1 MERESEWKRKW
12 GKRSNENSGNGSS
25 VAFTCYQR
33 YEHLATDLP
42 LPMITTSASR
52 VLVVPLALLW
62 SVRWRSHVS
71 RSSSGSSS
79 STSNTSAA
87 NATHH
92 REHLRW
98 RCGNVRH
105 RSMVDG
111 RARSRFF
118 LQCLV
123 KPNAKIFGSHH
134 RQLPRQASQDAQLCC
149 FRVWPDRESWVD
161 VRKRSAVSRQER
173 VLAV

>member
-1 MERESEWKRKW
+1 
-12 GKRSNENSGNGSS
+12 
-25 VAFTCYQR
+25 
-33 YEHLATDLP
+33 
-42 LPMITTSASR
+42 MITTSVSR
-52 VLVVPLALLW
+52 VLVVPLTLLW

-92 REHLRW
+92 REDLRW

-149 FRVWPDRESWVD
+149 FRVWPDRELGR
-161 VRKRSAVSRQER
+161 RKEMERSQSSREGTGCVILAAVQMVVAGCS
-173 VLAV
+173 LAELVWWRGRE